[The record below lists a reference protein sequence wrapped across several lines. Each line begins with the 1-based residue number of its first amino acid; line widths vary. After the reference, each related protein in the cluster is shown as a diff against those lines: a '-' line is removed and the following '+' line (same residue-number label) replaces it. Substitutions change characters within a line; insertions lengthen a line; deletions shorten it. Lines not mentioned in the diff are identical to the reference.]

1 MSQQLRQ
8 AAEDYLRIR
17 RALGYQLRDAGQ
29 RLPQFIDFLEDN
41 RADTITIE
49 LALAWAT
56 PSHVKP
62 ATWQRRLIVVRGF
75 AKYLQTI
82 DPRAEV
88 PPTDI
93 LPSVGSRPAPH
104 IYSDQEIQALMTAA
118 GRSHSH
124 LSRATLPTV
133 IGLLAATG
141 MRISEAIRLDR
152 GDLDLTHGRLVV
164 RNSKFGKSRQL
175 PLHPTTID
183 ALRDYLR
190 VRDRLCPHV
199 DTPALLLSTHGHR
212 LERGYV
218 EWQFARL
225 RERAE
230 VTARPGSR
238 PPRLHD
244 LRHTFAVRTML
255 DSYDTGG
262 DPSARL
268 AQLSTYLGHGNPA
281 ASYWYL
287 SATPELLGLAASRL
301 EHHLTNP
308 EATR

>member
-93 LPSVGSRPAPH
+93 LPRSGAGPRRTSTPTRRSR
-104 IYSDQEIQALMTAA
+104 
-118 GRSHSH
+118 R
-124 LSRATLPTV
+124 
-133 IGLLAATG
+133 
-141 MRISEAIRLDR
+141 
-152 GDLDLTHGRLVV
+152 
-164 RNSKFGKSRQL
+164 
-175 PLHPTTID
+175 
-183 ALRDYLR
+183 
-190 VRDRLCPHV
+190 
-199 DTPALLLSTHGHR
+199 
-212 LERGYV
+212 
-218 EWQFARL
+218 
-225 RERAE
+225 
-230 VTARPGSR
+230 
-238 PPRLHD
+238 
-244 LRHTFAVRTML
+244 
-255 DSYDTGG
+255 
-262 DPSARL
+262 
-268 AQLSTYLGHGNPA
+268 
-281 ASYWYL
+281 
-287 SATPELLGLAASRL
+287 
-301 EHHLTNP
+301 
-308 EATR
+308 